1 MRMPGPV
8 QHDQGDTAP
17 TEPIVLPA
25 GPPAPQHPSSTPP
38 VPIRVLAG
46 VSVWRLI
53 IVVSALY
60 GFTDA
65 TGWSQNLEGLSQ
77 QASLL
82 TGVVYTGLLLYPA
95 FTRGVR
101 HEPCSPWLR
110 GATAVLLLLV
120 AGTFFGIMGG
130 NFDYLPFEHVYTP
143 LLVLVDWLAVGRN
156 QAATRWW
163 HPLTWI
169 AFPLAYLAFFLG
181 AGVYRSLYEFLD
193 PREDGFAVMIVGL
206 LVGVI
211 AIGYLLYGFGRLK
224 HAFGRGAEA
233 RPTRT
238 AGHGRPAPAPTPGG
252 RNPGRL
258 VVAAAIAALIAVVG
272 TVSGLL
278 LSSGGGGQSDTR
290 AAQDWAAAVD
300 EGGAAPELWRIP
312 QGITPDVQAAGD
324 HWVTDTHLVRRL
336 SGRVVS
342 YDLATGEVA
351 WELPLSGNAE
361 DDCPSSQQ
369 QSGNRVALLRAVEGE
384 DNSCG
389 TVTVVDV
396 ATGREVF
403 TTEIPPIERTEVT
416 TADVPVAIGDFVLV
430 GSRAGG
436 HLFNIDTGKHVA
448 VAEEGRCRED
458 AYAVVD
464 DVLVARVSC
473 RERPPGS
480 DVVLSGL
487 RAYNADLVEQW
498 SWQARPQAAEDVLEV
513 RNVLS
518 VEPLVV
524 EVLRT
529 SDDTV
534 ETLRVDPKTGESAS
548 LLRREFDGGDSKYL
562 KPCDERGLAHCGQA
576 RVADGKLILTT
587 IPAQVNPDGEG
598 AYPGMAS
605 TEFRNE
611 LVAIDLGTGAEAW
624 RTGMVDGRA
633 MHLVPATDGSIVAYQ
648 SANANDVPGLLLSV
662 DTATGAVSPL
672 LPVAEEAHDDDELR
686 QHLGSGMFG
695 GDNQQAV
702 WGDGRFV
709 IFRMVHR
716 SQNIG
721 EVETVAFGR

>member
-1 MRMPGPV
+1 
-8 QHDQGDTAP
+8 
-17 TEPIVLPA
+17 
-25 GPPAPQHPSSTPP
+25 
-38 VPIRVLAG
+38 VLAG
-46 VSVWRLI
+46 VSLWRLI
-53 IVVSALY
+53 IAVSALY

-65 TGWSQNLEGLSQ
+65 TGWSENLEGLSQ

-82 TGVVYTGLLLYPA
+82 TGIAYTGLLVYPV

-101 HEPCSPWLR
+101 HEPHSPWLR

-130 NFDYLPFEHVYTP
+130 DFDYLPFEHVYTP

-163 HPLTWI
+163 HPLSWI

-193 PREDGFAVMIVGL
+193 PREDGFAVMIAAL

-211 AIGYLLYGFGRLK
+211 AIGYLFYGFGRLK
-224 HAFGRGAEA
+224 RALGRGAEA
-233 RPTRT
+233 RP
-238 AGHGRPAPAPTPGG
+238 GLGRPAPVPTSGG
-252 RNPGRL
+252 WRPGRL
-258 VVAAAIAALIAVVG
+258 VIAATIAALIAVVG
-272 TVSGLL
+272 TVGGLL
-278 LSSGGGGQSDTR
+278 KSSGGGGQSGTR
-290 AAQDWAAAVD
+290 AVQDWAAAVD
-300 EGGAAPELWRIP
+300 DGGAAQELWRIP

-336 SGRVVS
+336 PGRVVS

-384 DNSCG
+384 DNNCG
-389 TVTVVDV
+389 TVIVVDI

-416 TADVPVAIGDFVLV
+416 TTDVPVVIGDFVLV

-448 VAEEGRCRED
+448 VGEEGRCRED

-487 RAYNADLVEQW
+487 RAYNADLDEQW
-498 SWQARPQAAEDVLEV
+498 SWQARPQGPKDLLEV
-513 RNVLS
+513 RSVLS

-524 EVLRT
+524 ELYRAGT
-529 SDDTV
+529 DTI
-534 ETLRVDPKTGESAS
+534 ETVRVVREANEVAPLLSRPRGANDES
-548 LLRREFDGGDSKYL
+548 RYL
-562 KPCDERGLAHCGQA
+562 SPCDERGIAHCNQS
-576 RVADGKLILTT
+576 RILDGKLILTT
-587 IPAQVNPDGEG
+587 IPEQINPGTDG
-598 AYPGMAS
+598 AYAGMES

-633 MHLVPATDGSIVAYQ
+633 MHLVPATDGSVVAYQ

-662 DTATGAVSPL
+662 DAATGAVSPL

-686 QHLGSGMFG
+686 RHLGSGMFG

-702 WGDGRFV
+702 WADGRFV

-716 SQNIG
+716 AQNIG
-721 EVETVAFGR
+721 EVETVAFGRR

>member
-8 QHDQGDTAP
+8 QHDRGDAEP
-17 TEPIVLPA
+17 TVPIHLPG
-25 GPPAPQHPSSTPP
+25 GPPARQHASAAPP
-38 VPIRVLAG
+38 VPVRVLAG
-46 VSVWRLI
+46 VSLWRLI

-65 TGWSQNLEGLSQ
+65 TGWTQNLEGLSQ

-82 TGVVYTGLLLYPA
+82 TGVAYTGLLLYPA
-95 FTRGVR
+95 FARGVR
-101 HEPCSPWLR
+101 HEPDSPWLR

-130 NFDYLPFEHVYTP
+130 DLDYLPFEHLYTP

-156 QAATRWW
+156 QAAARWW
-163 HPLTWI
+163 HPLSWI
-169 AFPLAYLAFFLG
+169 AFPLAYLTYFLA

-193 PREDGFAVMIVGL
+193 PREDTFAVMVAGL

-224 HAFGRGAEA
+224 RALGRGAGA
-233 RPTRT
+233 HPRPD
-238 AGHGRPAPAPTPGG
+238 RPARTPSPAGG
-252 RNPGRL
+252 KPGRL
-258 VVAAAIAALIAVVG
+258 VIAAAIAALIAVVG
-272 TVSGLL
+272 TVGGLL
-278 LSSGGGGQSDTR
+278 LSSGGSEQSGAR

-300 EGGAAPELWRIP
+300 EAGSAQELWRIP
-312 QGITPDVQAAGD
+312 QGGTPGVQAAGD

-336 SGRVVS
+336 PGRVVA

-351 WELPLSGNAE
+351 WELPLPGDPS

-369 QSGNRVALLRAVEGE
+369 RSGNRVALLRAAEGE
-384 DNSCG
+384 ANTCG
-389 TVTVVDV
+389 TVTVLDI
-396 ATGREVF
+396 ATGQEAF
-403 TTEIPPIERTEVT
+403 TTEIPPIERTAVT
-416 TADVPVAIGDFVLV
+416 TTDVPVVIGDFVLV

-458 AYAVVD
+458 AYAVFD

-487 RAYNADLVEQW
+487 RAYNADLEEQW
-498 SWQARPQAAEDVLEV
+498 SWQAPRSGDGPLLV

-518 VEPLVV
+518 VDPLVV
-524 EVLRT
+524 EVLRE
-529 SDDTV
+529 SDETV
-534 ETLRVDPKTGESAS
+534 EMLRVDPVSGESTS
-548 LLRREFDGGDSKYL
+548 LLTRLRGREGEYL
-562 KPCDERGLAHCGQA
+562 SPCDERGIAHCQQA
-576 RVADGKLILTT
+576 RIAGDKLILTT
-587 IPAQVNPDGEG
+587 VPQQVNPGTDA
-598 AYPGMAS
+598 AYPGMDS

-611 LVAIDLGTGAEAW
+611 LVAIDIGTGKEAW
-624 RTGMVDGRA
+624 RTGLVDGRA

-648 SANANDVPGLLLSV
+648 SANANDVPGLLLTV
-662 DTATGAVSPL
+662 DAATGAVSPL
-672 LPVAEEAHDDDELR
+672 LPITAESHEDDELR
-686 QHLGSGMFG
+686 QHLGSGIFG

-702 WGDGRFV
+702 WAAGRFV
-709 IFRMVHR
+709 IFRMIHR
-716 SQNIG
+716 AENVG
-721 EVETVAFGR
+721 EVETVAFGRN